1 MEKVAVLAITKDG
14 IRTGLDILDAFPGWE
29 VYAPGKFADT
39 YGNSARITWY
49 AEQTSAVASR
59 LFAQSDGLVCL
70 FSLGATIRLIAPHLK
85 DKKTDP
91 AVIVIDEMRNFVI
104 SVLSGHI
111 GGANELTRDIAGRLG
126 ARPVITTA
134 ADVKGTISVDMIGRD
149 YNWVIEDDSDV
160 TAVSAH
166 MVNEEKVGVYQDA
179 GRTDWWRGGSG
190 GSGGS
195 GGRLPA
201 NVATYD
207 TLGALHK
214 SDARAHL
221 VISDRTDIPGATASR
236 VIYRPPTLV
245 VGVGV
250 HRDTA
255 PDTIIGGIAEALKAH
270 GLSAKCVARL
280 ASIKKPADVPGL
292 AEAADILQVPLDLY
306 GRDDLAG
313 VAVPNPSDTVRAY
326 EGTPSVSEAAC
337 IKAGGGP
344 GSCRLVVQK
353 QKFPPDLTVAVS
365 RRVSET

>member
-1 MEKVAVLAITKDG
+1 MEKVSILAITKDG
-14 IRTGLDILDAFPGWE
+14 IRTGLDILGAFPGWE
-29 VYAPGKFADT
+29 LHAPGKFADT
-39 YGNSARITWY
+39 YGNDARVSWY
-49 AEQTSAVASR
+49 TEQTSVVISK
-59 LFAQSDGLVCL
+59 LFAQGDGLVCL
-70 FSLGATIRLIAPHLK
+70 FSLGATIRLIAPHIK

-111 GGANELTRDIAGRLG
+111 GGANRLTRDIAGRLG

-179 GRTDWWRGGSG
+179 GRTDWWRGSG
-190 GSGGS
+190 GGN
-195 GGRLPA
+195 LPA

-207 TLGALHK
+207 TLGALFK
-214 SDARAHL
+214 SDSKAHL
-221 VISDRTDIPGATASR
+221 IISDKADMPGAHASR
-236 VIYRPPTLV
+236 VVYRPPILV

-255 PDTIIGGIAEALKAH
+255 PDTIIGGITEVLKAH

-280 ASIKKPADVPGL
+280 ASIKKPSDVPGL
-292 AEAADILQVPLDLY
+292 ADAADILQVPLDLY
-306 GRDDLAG
+306 DRDDLAG

-344 GSCRLVVQK
+344 GSCSIIVQK
-353 QKFPPDLTVAVS
+353 QKFPPDLTIAVS
-365 RRVSET
+365 RMSEA

>member
-1 MEKVAVLAITKDG
+1 MEKVSILAITKDG
-14 IRTGLDILDAFPGWE
+14 VRTGLDILGAFPRWE
-29 VYAPGKFADT
+29 LYAPGKFADT
-39 YGNSARITWY
+39 YGNDARVNWY
-49 AEQTSAVASR
+49 TEQTSVVISK
-59 LFAQSDGLVCL
+59 LFAQGDGLVCL
-70 FSLGATIRLIAPHLK
+70 FSLGATIRLVAPHIK

-111 GGANELTRDIAGRLG
+111 GGANRLTRDIAGRLG

-166 MVNEEKVGVYQDA
+166 MVNEERVGVYQDA
-179 GRTDWWRGGSG
+179 GRTDWWRGGGIG
-190 GSGGS
+190 GG
-195 GGRLPA
+195 LPA
-201 NVATYD
+201 NVVTYD
-207 TLGALHK
+207 TLDALYR
-214 SDARAHL
+214 SDAKAHL
-221 VISDRTDIPGATASR
+221 IISDKADILSAPASR

-250 HRDTA
+250 HHDTA
-255 PDTIIGGIAEALKAH
+255 SDTIINGIMEVLKAH
-270 GLSAKCVARL
+270 GLSARCVARL
-280 ASIKKPADVPGL
+280 TSIKKPSDVPGL
-292 AEAADILQVPLDLY
+292 AEAAGILQVPLDLY
-306 GRDDLAG
+306 DRDDLAG

-344 GSCRLVVQK
+344 DSCSIIVQK

-365 RRVSET
+365 RMSEA

>member
-1 MEKVAVLAITKDG
+1 MEKVAILAITKDG

-29 VYAPGKFADT
+29 VHAPGKFAAT
-39 YGNSARITWY
+39 YDNDARISWY
-49 AEQTSAVASR
+49 TEQTSVVISK

-70 FSLGATIRLIAPHLK
+70 FSLGATIRLIAPHIK

-111 GGANELTRDIAGRLG
+111 GGANKLTRDIAGRLG

-149 YNWVIEDDSDV
+149 YSWVIEDDSDV

-166 MVNEEKVGVYQDA
+166 MVNEEKIGVYQDA
-179 GRTDWWRGGSG
+179 GRTDWWRGG
-190 GSGGS
+190 GSGGGS
-195 GGRLPA
+195 DGLPA
-201 NVATYD
+201 NVTTYD
-207 TLGALHK
+207 TLDALHK
-214 SDARAHL
+214 SDSRAHL
-221 VISDRTDIPGATASR
+221 IISDKTDIPGAPASR

-255 PDTIIGGIAEALKAH
+255 TDTIIGGITEVLKAH

-292 AEAADILQVPLDLY
+292 AEAADVLQVPLDLY
-306 GRDDLAG
+306 DRDDLAG

-344 GSCRLVVQK
+344 DSCRLIVQK

-365 RRVSET
+365 RKVSEA